1 MSLGC
6 ICRNERGSV
15 LVTGMVML
23 LLLTLMGVAAMQGAN
38 LQERM
43 AGNLEQYDLAFQA
56 AEAGLRDAEAW
67 LSGIDPLPDFDGTGG
82 CYVPANPDA
91 PPQWK
96 IEGRWDDGDGAR
108 SCQGEGFAEDPP
120 RYIVEYMATI
130 DTGGNDD
137 VSFPGEKE
145 DGLGMYRITSRG
157 AGPNGRSFVFLQ
169 TTFVR

>member
-56 AEAGLRDAEAW
+56 AEAGLRDAEVW
-67 LSGIDPLPDFDGTGG
+67 LNAQDPLPAFDGVGG
-82 CYVPANPDA
+82 CYKSADPGQIPLWNAVD
-91 PPQWK
+91 W
-96 IEGRWDDGDGAR
+96 IDGDGVR
-108 SCQGEGFAEDPP
+108 SCQGERFADDPP

-145 DGLGMYRITSRG
+145 DGLGMYRITCRG
-157 AGPNGRSFVFLQ
+157 VGPNGRSFVFLQ